1 MSSHE
6 QPPRIYATSYKKK
19 SDSTTR
25 QRQQSTSSRVLSN
38 QQITASQLQS
48 AVGTTTHMKMKK
60 CSATV
65 GAAKRC
71 LLTLQQ
77 RLAHS
82 AAPPLTMERHWSTP

>member
-6 QPPRIYATSYKKK
+6 QPPRIYATSYKKE

-25 QRQQSTSSRVLSN
+25 QLS
-38 QQITASQLQS
+38 LQS

-71 LLTLQQ
+71 LLT
-77 RLAHS
+77 
-82 AAPPLTMERHWSTP
+82 